1 MITQKTIA
9 VIIPVYNVAPY
20 LRECLDS
27 VVNQTYSHLKIII
40 VDDGS
45 TDDSYAICK
54 SYAQKDERILLIHQE
69 NGGLSVAR
77 NTGMKYIDDCDFVS
91 FIDSDDYLELQA
103 YEECI
108 GYIEQHPE
116 VDLLSFQATEFSEM
130 NPPIIKGKFHTIHT
144 YNREEAIREYIKPY
158 SYKIQE
164 AVWNKLFRLDVVKD
178 LKFPIGRYYEDG
190 QFSFNALLR
199 AHCVH
204 AIPTSYYN
212 YRRARS
218 GSITFANPLRI
229 VDSFRNL
236 EDLLP
241 FVDEQTQACV
251 NTMLVNRIFYFL
263 RGAFYGSS
271 SDVSILTDALTP
283 YLERAKK
290 RPYINV
296 LDYKSEVLH
305 IKLFMFSPTL
315 YFTVMKW
322 KEKLSIGIKKLLKR

>member
-1 MITQKTIA
+1 MTTQKTIA

-144 YNREEAIREYIKPY
+144 YSREEAIREYIKPY
-158 SYKIQE
+158 SFKIQGS
-164 AVWNKLFRLDVVKD
+164 VCNKLIKSQLVRNL
-178 LKFPIGRYYEDG
+178 LFPVGRYYEDN
-190 QFSFNALLR
+190 QFCFEVLLKTNCT
-199 AHCVH
+199 H
-204 AIPTSYYN
+204 ILPTAYYN
-212 YRRARS
+212 YRRGRT
-218 GSITFANPLRI
+218 GSITTANPNRI
-229 VDSFRNL
+229 IDLFQNI

-241 FVDEQTQACV
+241 HVDKTSQTWL
-251 NTMLVNRIFYFL
+251 NTMFINRLFFHKHLFHDTTFRKLIQPYF
-263 RGAFYGSS
+263 
-271 SDVSILTDALTP
+271 
-283 YLERAKK
+283 ERAKK

-296 LDYKSEVLH
+296 LDYRSEFLH
-305 IKLFMFSPTL
+305 VKLFMFSPTL

-322 KEKLSIGIKKLLKR
+322 KEKLSTSIRRLLKR